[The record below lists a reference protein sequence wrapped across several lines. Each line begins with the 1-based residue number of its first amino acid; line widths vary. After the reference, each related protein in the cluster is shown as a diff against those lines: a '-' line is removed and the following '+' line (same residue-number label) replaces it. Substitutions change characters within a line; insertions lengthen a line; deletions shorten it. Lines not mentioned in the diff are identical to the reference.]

1 MKVVSR
7 PAVKICGIK
16 YYEDAEMIAKYDPDM
31 LGVILD
37 PKVQRS
43 GNEDLVKKMGGIGIP
58 VVGVYTD
65 QEAVKHSN
73 LYEDIVQLHFS
84 HGEEIVEYVHGT
96 GKKVI
101 SVVNYDIAQDTEL
114 AVKSRIKK
122 GADLV
127 LLERREGIAEVI
139 PDLRQLLQSVKT
151 GLSGRISAANVRDIL
166 ELSPAFIDL
175 SSSLES
181 SIGRKDP
188 DMVRSFFEEL
198 HKHG

>member
-1 MKVVSR
+1 M

-16 YYEDAEMIAKYDPDM
+16 YYEDAEMIARYDPDM

-37 PKVQRS
+37 PRVQRS

-65 QEAVKHSN
+65 QDAVKHSS
-73 LYEDIVQLHFS
+73 LYEDVVQLHFS
-84 HGEEIVEYVHGT
+84 HGEEIVEYVHST
-96 GKKVI
+96 GRKVI
-101 SVVNYDIAQDTEL
+101 SVVNYDTGHDTVL

-127 LLERREGIAEVI
+127 LVERRDGIAEVV
-139 PDLRQLLQSVKT
+139 PDLRLLLQSVKT
-151 GLSGRISAANVRDIL
+151 GLSGKISAANVRNIL
-166 ELSPAFIDL
+166 ELGPAFIDL

-181 SIGRKDP
+181 SVGRKDP
-188 DMVRSFFEEL
+188 DMVKSFFEEL
-198 HKHG
+198 HEDG